1 MRLKPDINNGALHE
15 DRCTL
20 VIIPRWILL
29 VTRNVSDKVVE
40 KIKTHFVFNNFFLL
54 SFFFQKSCPLR
65 DNVENMA
72 GSDRQAQLTV

>member
-1 MRLKPDINNGALHE
+1 VRLKPDINNGALHE

-54 SFFFQKSCPLR
+54 SFSFKNRALYEIMWKIWPGQT
-65 DNVENMA
+65 
-72 GSDRQAQLTV
+72 DRHS